1 MTEAAETV
9 TLTKD
14 EYQALLAE
22 IEDAEDRA
30 VIAERRGRPTLPIEA
45 VKRYLDGESL
55 VTLWREER
63 ELSQRDLA
71 TRAGISPAMLN
82 EIERGKKSPSLSVA
96 KALAKA
102 LGVGLDTL
110 FE

>member
-63 ELSQRDLA
+63 GLSQRDLA

>member
-1 MTEAAETV
+1 MTEAAETI

-14 EYQALLAE
+14 EYEALLAE
-22 IEDAEDRA
+22 IEEAEDRA
-30 VIAERRGRPTLPIEA
+30 IIAERRGRPTLPIEA

-63 ELSQRDLA
+63 GLSQRDLA

-82 EIERGKKSPSLSVA
+82 EIERGKKSPSLPVA

-102 LGVGLDTL
+102 LGVGLDSL

>member
-14 EYQALLAE
+14 EYEALLAE

-30 VIAERRGRPTLPIEA
+30 VIAERRGRPTLPIQA

-63 ELSQRDLA
+63 GLSQRDLA

-82 EIERGKKSPSLSVA
+82 EIERGRKSPSLSVA
-96 KALAKA
+96 KALATA
-102 LGVGLDTL
+102 LSVGLDSL

>member
-1 MTEAAETV
+1 MTEAAETI

-63 ELSQRDLA
+63 GLSQRDLA
-71 TRAGISPAMLN
+71 TQAGISPAMLN